1 MLGRRFP
8 VPKLLEE
15 VVVRM
20 VRLLRSLAQAGDDH
34 SCHSLEPARPQHV
47 EFQAILGSN
56 FHISNLHTKVCQI
69 SYLVIS
75 NIIVGTHALYLHRT
89 EHPANVIDVFN
100 VSGSGLWRFI
110 INKSHILKPVT
121 TLLSSI
127 GAAW

>member
-20 VRLLRSLAQAGDDH
+20 VQLLRSLAQEGDDH
-34 SCHSLEPARPQHV
+34 SCHSLEPARLQHG

-56 FHISNLHTKVCQI
+56 VHISDLHIEKVCQI

-75 NIIVGTHALYLHRT
+75 NIIVGAHALYLHRT
-89 EHPANVIDVFN
+89 EHPANIIDVFN
-100 VSGSGLWRFI
+100 VSRSGLWRTI
-110 INKSHILKPVT
+110 MSKVYGILKP
-121 TLLSSI
+121 
-127 GAAW
+127 